1 VAEPTT
7 YQEVYDKAYQDA
19 LKRGLTTSEA
29 NAAAKGVADNWSK
42 EYDPA
47 GILEEVRKSPEGAK
61 LGIGLALLSDKKYG
75 AQLMEVFRI
84 WRKDKNKALDLL
96 NKSGWA
102 QLNKDARDNYS
113 LMLERGDIYKNLLA
127 NFKVKINKILTEEG
141 YDKLDDKALEDAFL
155 SGKDE
160 ATILR
165 EALTGF
171 KFKKG
176 VTGGT
181 IGTNYDTLVKAARRN
196 GISESM
202 LPNVLGFETVDDI
215 IKAIQGGE
223 NINTF
228 ERKIRTYAKT
238 AMPDYV
244 KGLLDE
250 GQDLED
256 IVGPYKAVMVDE
268 LELPYNSVVLTDRYL
283 QDALAKQTNL
293 ADFRRTLRRDSR
305 WQYTDKARQ
314 EVSSAALQVLRD
326 FGFQG

>member
-1 VAEPTT
+1 VAEPTS
-7 YQEVYDKAYQDA
+7 YQEAFDKAYKDA
-19 LKRGLTTSEA
+19 IARGDSPSEA
-29 NAAAKGVADNWSK
+29 NSAAKASADNWAK

-75 AQLMEVFRI
+75 SQLMEVFRT

-96 NKSGWA
+96 NKSAWA
-102 QLNKDARDNYS
+102 QLNKTARDNYS
-113 LMLERGDIYKNLLA
+113 LMLERGDIYQSQLA
-127 NFKVKINKILTEEG
+127 NFKARINKLLTEEG
-141 YDKLDDKALEDAFL
+141 YDRLDDKTLEDAYL
-155 SGKDE
+155 SGKDDE
-160 ATILR
+160 TLLR
-165 EALTGF
+165 EALAGF
-171 KFKKG
+171 KFKPG
-176 VTGGT
+176 ATGGT
-181 IGTNYDTLVKAARRN
+181 IGANYDTLLKVARRN
-196 GISESM
+196 GITDSM
-202 LPNVLGFETVDDI
+202 LPNVLGFDSVDEI

-223 NINTF
+223 RIDTF
-228 ERKIRTYAKT
+228 ERKIRSYAKT

-293 ADFRRTLRRDSR
+293 ADFRRTLRKDSR
-305 WQYTDKARQ
+305 WQYTDKAKQ
-314 EVSSAALQVLRD
+314 EVASTALGILRD

>member
-1 VAEPTT
+1 MAEPTT

-29 NAAAKGVADNWSK
+29 NAAAKATADNWSK

-75 AQLMEVFRI
+75 SQLMEVFKT
-84 WRKDKNKALDLL
+84 WRKNKNKALDLL
-96 NKSGWA
+96 NKSDWA

-141 YDKLDDKALEDAFL
+141 YNRLDDKALEDAFL
-155 SGKDE
+155 AGKDD

-223 NINTF
+223 RIDTF

-256 IVGPYKAVMVDE
+256 VVGPYKAVMVDE
-268 LELPYNSVVLTDRYL
+268 LDLPYNSVALTDRYL

-293 ADFRRTLRRDSR
+293 SDFRRMLRKDER
-305 WQYTDKARQ
+305 WQYTDRAKQ
-314 EVSSAALQVLRD
+314 EVASTTLQILRD

>member
-1 VAEPTT
+1 MAEPTS
-7 YQEVYDKAYQDA
+7 YQEAFDKAYQDA

-29 NAAAKGVADNWSK
+29 NVAAKASADNWAK

-75 AQLMEVFRI
+75 AQLMEVFKT

-96 NKSGWA
+96 NKSAWA
-102 QLNKDARDNYS
+102 QLNKEARDNYS
-113 LMLERGDIYKNLLA
+113 LMLERGDIYRNLLE

-141 YDKLDDKALEDAFL
+141 YDKLDDKSLEDAFL
-155 SGKDE
+155 AGKDD

-176 VTGGT
+176 ATGGT
-181 IGTNYDTLVKAARRN
+181 IGANYDTLVKAARRN
-196 GISESM
+196 GISENM

-215 IKAIQGGE
+215 IRAIQGGE
-223 NINTF
+223 RIDTF

-268 LELPYNSVVLTDRYL
+268 LDLPYNSVVLTDRYL

-293 ADFRRTLRRDSR
+293 ADFRRMLRKDER
-305 WQYTDKARQ
+305 WQYTDKAKQ
-314 EVSSAALQVLRD
+314 EVASTTLQILRD

>member
-1 VAEPTT
+1 MAEPTS
-7 YQEVYDKAYQDA
+7 YQEVYDKAYKDA
-19 LKRGLTTSEA
+19 INSGDSPSEA
-29 NAAAKGVADNWSK
+29 GLRAKSVADNWSK

-75 AQLMEVFRI
+75 TQLMEVFRT

-96 NKSGWA
+96 NKSSWA

-113 LMLERGDIYKNLLA
+113 LMLERGDIYKNLLT
-127 NFKVKINKILTEEG
+127 NFKVKINKILTQEG

-155 SGKDE
+155 AGKDDE
-160 ATILR
+160 DILR
-165 EALTGF
+165 EALAGF
-171 KFKKG
+171 KFKKD
-176 VTGGT
+176 VTGGA
-181 IGTNYDTLVKAARRN
+181 IGTNYDTLIKVARRN
-196 GISESM
+196 GITESM
-202 LPNVLGFETVDDI
+202 LPNVLGFESADEI
-215 IKAIQGGE
+215 IRAIQGGE
-223 NINTF
+223 RIDTF
-228 ERKIRTYAKT
+228 ERKLRSYAKT

-256 IVGPYKAVMVDE
+256 IVGPYRAVMVDE

-293 ADFRRTLRRDSR
+293 ADFRRTLRADTR

-314 EVSSAALQVLRD
+314 EVSTAALDILRD